1 MSINLCMA
9 VINAND
15 VSIFSIE
22 VANGK
27 KVICLKSDKVG
38 NILVPVNI
46 DNGLSEFKL
55 IPVANYLKA
64 KTQASKYAGE
74 KFVNGD
80 KNLYNAYSTKLNSLM
95 TQKIAWCLAIL
106 NKPGAWVNYNKL
118 ENQQPY
124 EVFDDNDDFFD
135 IATFDAKEGPFIL
148 RINNKEEFKS
158 NEFDE
163 FVKKQLRALWQKAR
177 DQEQSK

>member
-1 MSINLCMA
+1 MNTNLCMDI
-9 VINAND
+9 INAAD
-15 VSIFSIE
+15 VSLCNLDG
-22 VANGK
+22 VT
-27 KVICLKSDKVG
+27 CLKSDKVG
-38 NILVPVNI
+38 NILMPVTM
-46 DNGLSEFKL
+46 DNGRPGFKL
-55 IPVANYLKA
+55 VFAVNPRKVNG
-64 KTQASKYAGE
+64 KYIGE
-74 KFVNGD
+74 KSAEAD
-80 KNLYNAYSTKLNSLM
+80 KELSDAYSTKRNSLM

-177 DQEQSK
+177 DQEQGK